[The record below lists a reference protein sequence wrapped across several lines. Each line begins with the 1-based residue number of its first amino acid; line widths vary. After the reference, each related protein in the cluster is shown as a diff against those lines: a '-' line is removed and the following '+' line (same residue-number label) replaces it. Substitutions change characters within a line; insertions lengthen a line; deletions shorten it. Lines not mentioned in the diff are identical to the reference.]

1 MIMVHEAKMT
11 QIRIQKASGELESFD
26 PQKLMTSLKN
36 SGAQEDAIDEIVKD
50 ITEWVYD
57 GVSTRKLYSRAYSL
71 LNRISKSGAMLYRL
85 KKAIIDLGPSGYPFE
100 HFIGEIFRRRGYEVE
115 VGKILQGASIT
126 HEMDVLA
133 FRDDVQVLAECKF
146 SVNQGNSVSIQVP
159 LYVNSRVQDI
169 VEKWREDERY
179 RDIRFEVWI
188 VTNSRFSPDSIQ
200 YSKSKGICLMG
211 WDYPGEDALK
221 RVIERE
227 RIFPITIL
235 SKLNKA
241 EKRALIDASV
251 VTCAQL
257 LDETWRL
264 EKMGLPSKK
273 RRQVLKELEALDKV

>member
-1 MIMVHEAKMT
+1 MAEETKKI
-11 QIRIQKASGELESFD
+11 QIRIKKASGELESFD
-26 PQKLMTSLKN
+26 PQKLIASLRN

-100 HFIGEIFRRRGYEVE
+100 HFVGEIFRRRGYEVE
-115 VGKILQGASIT
+115 VSKIVQGASIT

-133 FRDDVQVLAECKF
+133 YRDDLQILAECKF
-146 SVNQGNSVSIQVP
+146 TVNQGNSVSIQVP

-169 VEKWREDERY
+169 AEKWREQGRY
-179 RDIRFEVWI
+179 RDIRFEAWI
-188 VTNSRFSPDSIQ
+188 VTNSRFSPDSVQ
-200 YSKSKGICLMG
+200 YSKSKGIRLMG

-221 RVIERE
+221 RVVERE
-227 RIFPITIL
+227 KIFPITIL

-241 EKRALIDASV
+241 EKRALIEASV

-257 LDETWRL
+257 LGETWRL
-264 EKMGLPSKK
+264 DKMGLPTRKK
-273 RRQVLKELEALDKV
+273 RQVIEELEALDKV